1 MINADEH
8 KKLLAQ
14 ITEIERNSVNYFD
27 VEKEFFLI
35 DSDNLL
41 QVRSKLYGYSIQR
54 NGIYEDDNL
63 TPEAIAGLDGR
74 GCYVYVGVKDGEITI
89 KQDLN
94 GCWGIYLF
102 RHGDYFALSN
112 SFFRLLDHIK
122 FKYPLTVNRDYCNYL
137 MISLVAIQSYK
148 TTAVN
153 EISRLERNAVVHV
166 DIAKKDLQIELIDYK
181 EHSVPLNSA
190 EGVAILDRWVE
201 FWAEVFRNLSK
212 KTKLIG
218 ADLTGGFDTRIHF
231 VPLLHSGIDLNQLR
245 ICSIHDDSNPIF
257 KEDYAIASQ
266 IADHYGFKLNQPL
279 PERQALNY
287 SLTDGW
293 NIDLYSQRTMRNLP
307 TSHFN
312 MKAIEK
318 FYHLTGA
325 SGEVLRMTWHMPPQQ
340 FIEREYSVA
349 KRYSPSLSQKLI
361 DSTQRTIKSVFRS
374 VCDKYHIEDV
384 NSIDIPQYLY
394 HETRSRNHCG
404 KAILSAYLRN
414 TIEIVPSY
422 DSEIQ
427 TLQLK
432 SPECPDYNL
441 LMALLFTRYAPDLL
455 KIRFDKFHEA
465 IDIENLTAYAKKINE
480 CFPRKAVAEATGG
493 GQFNLL
499 PRDLQA
505 EKILAE
511 GKNNS
516 TIPRALQEKCLKATF
531 ESSRTYGLFTAY
543 FDEELY
549 HHAASY
555 YETHDFGRDRPMYAI
570 LGVTNVLEAVEI
582 SQRNHLPYRDMPRFL
597 EQDYATIHDDS
608 QIADKLKSFVTARID
623 VVLMAEEDFQTF
635 SVSDSKA
642 EILKPDWYQK
652 NGVGYII
659 QSYVGNLK
667 IIAKAAVDGQI
678 RISLRGMYVLDPK
691 DKAKH
696 IPYWIDYTKLTVND
710 KTIFDTLTPAWHD
723 KSYNRTVNVKANEE
737 IKIRVEWLPHRSDT

>member
-1 MINADEH
+1 M
-8 KKLLAQ
+8 
-14 ITEIERNSVNYFD
+14 
-27 VEKEFFLI
+27 
-35 DSDNLL
+35 
-41 QVRSKLYGYSIQR
+41 
-54 NGIYEDDNL
+54 
-63 TPEAIAGLDGR
+63 
-74 GCYVYVGVKDGEITI
+74 
-89 KQDLN
+89 
-94 GCWGIYLF
+94 
-102 RHGDYFALSN
+102 
-112 SFFRLLDHIK
+112 
-122 FKYPLTVNRDYCNYL
+122 
-137 MISLVAIQSYK
+137 
-148 TTAVN
+148 
-153 EISRLERNAVVHV
+153 
-166 DIAKKDLQIELIDYK
+166 
-181 EHSVPLNSA
+181 
-190 EGVAILDRWVE
+190 
-201 FWAEVFRNLSK
+201 
-212 KTKLIG
+212 
-218 ADLTGGFDTRIHF
+218 
-231 VPLLHSGIDLNQLR
+231 
-245 ICSIHDDSNPIF
+245 
-257 KEDYAIASQ
+257 
-266 IADHYGFKLNQPL
+266 
-279 PERQALNY
+279 
-287 SLTDGW
+287 
-293 NIDLYSQRTMRNLP
+293 
-307 TSHFN
+307 
-312 MKAIEK
+312 
-318 FYHLTGA
+318 
-325 SGEVLRMTWHMPPQQ
+325 
-340 FIEREYSVA
+340 
-349 KRYSPSLSQKLI
+349 
-361 DSTQRTIKSVFRS
+361 
-374 VCDKYHIEDV
+374 
-384 NSIDIPQYLY
+384 
-394 HETRSRNHCG
+394 
-404 KAILSAYLRN
+404 
-414 TIEIVPSY
+414 
-422 DSEIQ
+422 
-427 TLQLK
+427 
-432 SPECPDYNL
+432 
-441 LMALLFTRYAPDLL
+441 
-455 KIRFDKFHEA
+455 
-465 IDIENLTAYAKKINE
+465 
-480 CFPRKAVAEATGG
+480 
-493 GQFNLL
+493 L